1 MHMNISF
8 SYDRKQV
15 IQALRYH
22 FFSRPEI
29 RILVILINVFT
40 IAAAVLLY
48 LKKIQP
54 FSFLLFSTLWMA
66 LMLVIWRILPNSIYK
81 KSQTFKDDFLM
92 SIEDQEITL
101 TTERGRQSWPWQ
113 RFSKFIET
121 PYFFHLYFDNRS
133 FFLVPKDAFETITD
147 QQAARDM
154 LKEKIRANRS

>member
-1 MHMNISF
+1 MNISF

-40 IAAAVLLY
+40 IGAAVLLY
-48 LKKIQP
+48 FKKIQP

-81 KSQTFKDDFLM
+81 KSQTFRDDFLM
-92 SIEDQEITL
+92 SLDDQEITL
-101 TTERGRQSWPWQ
+101 TTERGQQSWPWQ

-147 QQAARDM
+147 QQAARDL
-154 LKEKIRANRS
+154 LKEKIKATRR